1 MDKATTNSQGTSR
14 SKSKSSDFFSLRD
27 TSRSTG
33 GKKAKGKKEEDN
45 VNTAIHSEEDDCNP
59 ATAKLKETHH
69 KLKYKEDNVD
79 GDPDTLIPRVERY
92 RRELARTRR
101 SKRKIPFIYLNTY
114 DTVVSFLVI
123 CTIIWF
129 IRQVHP

>member
-1 MDKATTNSQGTSR
+1 MDKATTSSQGTSR
-14 SKSKSSDFFSLRD
+14 SKSKSSDFFSPRE
-27 TSRSTG
+27 TSTG

-45 VNTAIHSEEDDCNP
+45 VNTAYYSEEDDCNP
-59 ATAKLKETHH
+59 TTAKLKETHH
-69 KLKYKEDNVD
+69 KMKYKEDNVD
-79 GDPDTLIPRVERY
+79 GDPDTPIPRLERY

-123 CTIIWF
+123 CAIIWF
-129 IRQVHP
+129 IRQVHH